1 MIRLT
6 RFAILAL
13 LPFSPLAAQRTGTPS
28 RFDVVIANGRVMD
41 PATGLDAV
49 RNVGITGGTIR
60 AITTAKLQGA
70 RVIDARGL
78 VVSPGFIDL
87 HQHGQT
93 PENYAL
99 KAADGVTTALELE
112 VGVGDVD
119 RFYDER
125 AGKALIN
132 YGASIGH
139 VPVRMQVLHDS
150 GAFLPSGP
158 AAHRA
163 ATDAEITEMLRLLDH
178 GLQRGAVGVGFG
190 IGYTAEASRWEIAEM
205 FRVAGRAH
213 APAFVH
219 MRGGDAVA
227 ALEEVLALSQV
238 SGAPLHVVHVQSTG
252 GRNTPKLLQM
262 IAEARRHGGD
272 VTTEMY
278 PYIASATRIE
288 SALHDNWERY
298 PDSTFSRYLWPETG
312 ERLTRETFAKYRKQG
327 GTVITFGNTE
337 EVIRGAVADSLTMIA
352 SDGGVTD
359 GKGHPR
365 GTGSYSRV
373 LGKYSRDERALG
385 LMDAL
390 RKMTVMPARRLEG
403 VVPMMKRKG
412 RLAVGADADVTV
424 FDPATVIDRATYE
437 RPAQPSVGVRAVL
450 VQGSP
455 VVLEGRVVDGAAMPG
470 QAVRGP
476 IRAAASR

>member
-1 MIRLT
+1 
-6 RFAILAL
+6 
-13 LPFSPLAAQRTGTPS
+13 
-28 RFDVVIANGRVMD
+28 
-41 PATGLDAV
+41 LDAV
-49 RNVGITGGTIR
+49 RNIGITGGTIS
-60 AITTAKLQGA
+60 AISAAKLDGK
-70 RVIDARGL
+70 RVIDAKGL

-99 KAADGVTTALELE
+99 KAGDGVTSALELE
-112 VGVGDVD
+112 IGVGDID
-119 RFYDER
+119 RFYDAR
-125 AGKALIN
+125 AGRALIN
-132 YGASIGH
+132 FGTSIGH
-139 VPVRMQVLHDS
+139 PPVRMIVMHDS

-163 ATDAEITEMLRLLDH
+163 ASDSEIAEIKRLVAH

-190 IGYTAEASRWEIAEM
+190 IAYTAEASRWEIAEM
-205 FRVAGRAH
+205 FRVAASAN

-219 MRGGDAVA
+219 MRGGDAIA
-227 ALEEVLALSQV
+227 SLEEVLATSLA

-252 GRNTPKLLQM
+252 GRNTPKVLQM
-262 IAEARRHGGD
+262 IAEARRHGAD

-278 PYIASATRIE
+278 PYTASATQIE
-288 SALHDNWERY
+288 SALFDRWETF
-298 PDSTFSRYLWPETG
+298 PDTAFAKYLWPQTG

-327 GTVITFGNTE
+327 GTVISFGNTE

-352 SDGGVTD
+352 SDGGVIN

-373 LGKYSRDERALG
+373 LGKYVREEKALA

-390 RKMTVMPARRLEG
+390 RKMTIMPARRLER
-403 VVPMMKRKG
+403 VAPMMKKKG
-412 RLAVGADADVTV
+412 RLAVGADADITV

-437 RPAQPSVGVRAVL
+437 APAEHSTGIVHVLVNGVSVVENGTLRRDATMPGRAIRGIVRAANA
-450 VQGSP
+450 Q
-455 VVLEGRVVDGAAMPG
+455 
-470 QAVRGP
+470 
-476 IRAAASR
+476 